1 MSEQAVALLLSR
13 SEELRKT
20 AETTYQNRLE
30 SLKKEHDVIFKEA
43 DALLVAAQS
52 ICGHPGE
59 PQIEEFED
67 YHKGTTDYTHYCKT
81 CGKLLGH
88 Y

>member
-1 MSEQAVALLLSR
+1 MSEQAVALLLTKAKQ
-13 SEELRKT
+13 LQAA
-20 AETTYQNRLE
+20 AEDTYQQRLE
-30 SLKKEHDVIFKEA
+30 ALEKARGLVFKEA

-52 ICGHPGE
+52 ICEHPGE
-59 PQIEEFED
+59 PLIESSKD
-67 YHKGTTDYTHYCKT
+67 YHNNTTEYTHYCKT

>member
-1 MSEQAVALLLSR
+1 MSKEAVELLLTR
-13 SEELRKT
+13 AKKLQAA
-20 AETTYQNRLE
+20 AEATYQQRLE
-30 SLKKEHDVIFKEA
+30 TLEKARGLVFKEA

-52 ICGHPGE
+52 ICEHPGE
-59 PQIEEFED
+59 PLIEETHD
-67 YHKGTTDYTHYCKT
+67 YHNNTTDYTHYCKT